1 MEESLLQAY
10 MALGPEG
17 IPEVPGLHLALRAYS
32 LWRYSWFSE
41 LVETM
46 YHTSKL
52 HATGSLG
59 LYSLGIVNIRKVWNS

>member
-1 MEESLLQAY
+1 MSASGLHGAWPRGYTRSPWSALSSESLLSAFR
-10 MALGPEG
+10 E
-17 IPEVPGLHLALRAYS
+17 
-32 LWRYSWFSE
+32 RYSWFSE

-59 LYSLGIVNIRKVWNS
+59 LYSLGIVNIRKVWHR